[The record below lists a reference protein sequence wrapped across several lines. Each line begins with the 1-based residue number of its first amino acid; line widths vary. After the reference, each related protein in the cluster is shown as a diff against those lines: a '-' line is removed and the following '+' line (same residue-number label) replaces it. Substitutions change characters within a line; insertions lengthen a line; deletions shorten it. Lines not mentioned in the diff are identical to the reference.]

1 MNPERD
7 VGDEFVRARREG
19 RRVHDTRS
27 TATKHTSTRRRPHN
41 MKMIARATRMR
52 RILESVALASLL
64 TACGGG
70 GPASTGTTIPTA
82 IYFGTGHFTGTQTV
96 NGYTSNFNTSP
107 YVLGFV
113 TSTGR
118 YMLLSYSTG
127 SPNVL
132 LDIDS
137 GSGSA
142 LNGSFT
148 SSNNLNSWMY
158 PSGTLIYA
166 PQGGTLSS
174 SFVLNA
180 NATGQSMNGS
190 IAYAGT
196 QNAVLSFPLGYVG
209 GGNTPATL
217 SAIAKTY
224 TGAFYANINTSGY
237 GNLPPLSST
246 FTISSAGVLAG
257 TVSNCPLG
265 STSPPPGPQTPCTVS
280 GSITARS
287 DLNGYD
293 VSISFANGS
302 STSFVTGFTGK
313 TATGLGYYDST
324 SGKLMFGAIAP
335 DNTTFSFSN

>member
-1 MNPERD
+1 
-7 VGDEFVRARREG
+7 
-19 RRVHDTRS
+19 
-27 TATKHTSTRRRPHN
+27 

-52 RILESVALASLL
+52 RILEGVALVSLL
-64 TACGGG
+64 SACGGAG
-70 GPASTGTTIPTA
+70 GPPPTVTTIPTG
-82 IYFGTGHFTGTQTV
+82 IYFGTGHFTGTQTI
-96 NGYTSNFNTSP
+96 NGFTSSFNTSP

-113 TSTGR
+113 TSAGR

-127 SPNVL
+127 SPNVVRN
-132 LDIDS
+132 IDS

-142 LNGSFT
+142 LNGSFA
-148 SSNNLNSWMY
+148 SSTNLNSWMY
-158 PSGTLIYA
+158 PSGIPIYDD
-166 PQGGTLSS
+166 QGGTLSS

-196 QNAVLSFPLGYVG
+196 QNAILSFPLGYVG
-209 GGNTPATL
+209 GDTTAATL

-224 TGAFYANINTSGY
+224 VGAFDASINTSGF

-246 FTISSAGVLAG
+246 FTISPAGVLAG
-257 TVSNCPLG
+257 TVSCPL
-265 STSPPPGPQTPCTVS
+265 SSVSPPPGPQTPCTVS

-302 STSFVTGFTGK
+302 STSFVSGFTGK
-313 TATGLGYYDST
+313 TATGLGYYNST
-324 SGKLMFGAIAP
+324 SGNLMFGAIAP
-335 DNTTFSFSN
+335 DNTTFAFSN

>member
-1 MNPERD
+1 
-7 VGDEFVRARREG
+7 
-19 RRVHDTRS
+19 
-27 TATKHTSTRRRPHN
+27 

-70 GPASTGTTIPTA
+70 GPPAAVTTIPTA

-132 LDIDS
+132 LNVDS

-158 PSGTLIYA
+158 PSGTLIYV
-166 PQGGTLSS
+166 PQGGALSS

-257 TVSNCPLG
+257 TVSCPLSG
-265 STSPPPGPQTPCTVS
+265 TGPPPPSQTPCTVS

-302 STSFVTGFTGK
+302 FKSFVGGFTGK

-324 SGKLMFGAIAP
+324 SGNFMFGAIAP